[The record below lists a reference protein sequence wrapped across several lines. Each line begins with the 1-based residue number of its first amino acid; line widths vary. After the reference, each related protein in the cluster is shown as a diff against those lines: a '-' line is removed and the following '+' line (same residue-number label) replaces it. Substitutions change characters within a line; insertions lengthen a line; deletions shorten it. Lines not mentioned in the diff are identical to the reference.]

1 MSDQTTDRITQ
12 IERLLLQM
20 AESQTA
26 FQRTVTE
33 RDGQREQEMTYLFDV
48 VNHLVSVNQDQ
59 IEQAAIDRNQAAID
73 RAEFRTTVNSLLE
86 VLTARFT
93 SNGHGDRDV

>member
-1 MSDQTTDRITQ
+1 MPEPSDRLNQ
-12 IERLLLQM
+12 IEILLLQM

-48 VNHLVSVNQDQ
+48 VNHLVTVNQDQ
-59 IEQAAIDRNQAAID
+59 IQQAAIDRNQSAID

-86 VLTARFT
+86 FLTSRFT
-93 SNGHGDRDV
+93 SNGHSDK

>member
-1 MSDQTTDRITQ
+1 MPEPTDRLEQ
-12 IERLLLQM
+12 IEALVLQI
-20 AESQTA
+20 AQNQAA

-33 RDGQREQEMTYLFDV
+33 VNSQREQEMTYLFDV

-59 IEQAAIDRNQAAID
+59 IEQAAIDRSQAAID
-73 RAEFRTTVNSLLE
+73 RAEFRSTVNSLLE

-93 SNGHGDRDV
+93 SNGHSD